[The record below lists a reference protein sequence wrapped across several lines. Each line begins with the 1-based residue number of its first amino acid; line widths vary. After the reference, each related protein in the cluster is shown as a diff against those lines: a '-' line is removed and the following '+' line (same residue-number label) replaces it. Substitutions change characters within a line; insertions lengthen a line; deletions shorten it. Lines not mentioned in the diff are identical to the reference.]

1 MWHLTENMD
10 GKTID
15 ANKIEFQEVESKF
28 EISGYKIQIPL
39 NFKG

>member
-15 ANKIEFQEVESKF
+15 ANKIEFQEVES
-28 EISGYKIQIPL
+28 
-39 NFKG
+39 NFWNFRV